1 MNTERHDGSLWV
13 EAYSLCDLVLAVQA
27 NVKSGY
33 EVSLTNNDY
42 PQGFSGHFTVGM
54 VKNEVLPVL
63 VGGASEGVQPH
74 RTDAPDAPEA
84 QNTEVKLAVMQTPPT
99 ATESPVMPV
108 KAASRG
114 KTRQSV

>member
-13 EAYSLCDLVLAVQA
+13 EAYSLCELVLAVQE
-27 NVKSGY
+27 NVKAGY
-33 EVSLTNNDY
+33 EVSLTNSDY

-63 VGGASEGVQPH
+63 VGGASEGVQPQ
-74 RTDAPDAPEA
+74 RTDAPDA

>member
-13 EAYSLCDLVLAVQA
+13 EAYGLCDLVLAVQE
-27 NVKSGY
+27 NVKAGY
-33 EVSLTNNDY
+33 EVSLTNSDY

-54 VKNEVLPVL
+54 VKKTEQVADTAEP
-63 VGGASEGVQPH
+63 EQKQPS
-74 RTDAPDAPEA
+74 DAPEA
-84 QNTEVKLAVMQTPPT
+84 QNTEVKLAVMQTPSTT
-99 ATESPVMPV
+99 AEAPVMPV